1 MAPRLIEPLAPT
13 DGRQSETALFVA
25 RGVRRLLRAS
35 GMSTITEMP
44 LASGRRADIV
54 GLAPDGGLLIV
65 EVKSSVADFRAD
77 HKWPEYRLHCDRL
90 YFAIPEDV
98 PQEILP
104 ADTGLFVADAYGAA
118 LIREAPEHRLASAT
132 RRSVMLRFAQLAADR
147 LHGLS
152 DPDFHGR
159 F

>member
-1 MAPRLIEPLAPT
+1 M
-13 DGRQSETALFVA
+13 
-25 RGVRRLLRAS
+25 
-35 GMSTITEMP
+35 
-44 LASGRRADIV
+44 
-54 GLAPDGGLLIV
+54 
-65 EVKSSVADFRAD
+65 KSSVADFRAD

-98 PQEILP
+98 PPEILP
-104 ADTGLFVADAYGAA
+104 SETGLFIADAYGAA
-118 LIREAPEHRLASAT
+118 MIREAPEHRLASAT

-152 DPDFHGR
+152 DPDFRDR